1 MNNNVSFYNLFFFTI
16 TCSIGGVTYGFYKNI
31 YNEYL
36 FHGISI
42 NFLKKILSDDLMQK
56 STNYGLYGASIG
68 TLLYLLFE
76 EKT

>member
-1 MNNNVSFYNLFFFTI
+1 MRNKISFYNIFFFTI
-16 TCSIGGVTYGFYKNI
+16 TCSIGGATYGFYKNI
-31 YNEYL
+31 YDEYL

-42 NFLKKILSDDLMQK
+42 IFLQKILSDDLIQK

-68 TLLYLLFE
+68 TLLYFLFG